1 MMGNYRWIIELSQ
14 FINLH
19 TVRLGELLGEA
30 TDRCMK
36 RMVINDVVIFICMR
50 ASVHVTPSIIDAVQ
64 LEGNDDPKVSRR
76 GFFFSQSEGNL
87 IVLFMT
93 AFCWQV
99 SDIKGLSFF
108 MSHRKLLFLP

>member
-1 MMGNYRWIIELSQ
+1 MGNYRWIIELYQ

-64 LEGNDDPKVSRR
+64 LEGNDDPKVSRSRIFLFTIR
-76 GFFFSQSEGNL
+76 GKFDCAFYDDFLLASE
-87 IVLFMT
+87 
-93 AFCWQV
+93 
-99 SDIKGLSFF
+99 
-108 MSHRKLLFLP
+108 